1 MSVRL
6 KADTNAHQRRY
17 YFPNVRM
24 LRLLCIKVSAH
35 KSIGAY
41 KYRRI
46 KVSAHKSI
54 LHKYSIK
61 YKRFYFNEY
70 STTRAVEGWTMVE
83 SEIWTGA
90 PVRTL
95 RPVFRSEAISE

>member
-35 KSIGAY
+35 KSI
-41 KYRRI
+41 
-46 KVSAHKSI
+46 

-70 STTRAVEGWTMVE
+70 STTRAVEGGTTVE

-95 RPVFRSEAISE
+95 RPVFRSEAISA

>member
-24 LRLLCIKVSAH
+24 LRLLCIKVSE
-35 KSIGAY
+35 
-41 KYRRI
+41 
-46 KVSAHKSI
+46 HKSI

-70 STTRAVEGWTMVE
+70 STTRAVEGGTMVE

-95 RPVFRSEAISE
+95 RPVVRSEAISE